1 MTNDTSQFD
10 HAMQAINGDMI
21 DDAETARELAE
32 VLIRRRYGEDI
43 LKIQQPLT
51 VRDSEGFWI
60 VDGSPNAFEPKT
72 GLGPVYV
79 QLKKIDASVTALL
92 WSPSEDVV
100 KKMRG
105 KGRLSFPKK

>member
-1 MTNDTSQFD
+1 MTNDKSSFD
-10 HAMQAINGDMI
+10 HVMQAINGNMI
-21 DDAETARELAE
+21 DDAETAIELAS

-51 VRDSEGFWI
+51 VRDSEEFWI
-60 VDGSPNAFEPKT
+60 IEGPPNAFEPKT

-92 WSPSEDVV
+92 WSPSKEVV
-100 KKMRG
+100 KKVRQ
-105 KGRLSFPKK
+105 KRRSPFSKK